1 MRTTLRLFAC
11 ATVLSLGSSAFAGIL
26 NFDNIDA
33 TFNVPLSTQY
43 STSGII
49 FNGDQ
54 NFIDSFGG
62 TGNGFLLTTAFSDA
76 INIPSPPNW
85 VGVVGGWGGDSG
97 VSTFD
102 IVGGASFVSLDFP
115 SLVPFI
121 GGSFDGM
128 TVSAL
133 DAGNNILGSHVVAP
147 ADAGSQPPGTISF
160 SYTGIY
166 HIQFSD
172 RVQYP
177 GGPSAFG
184 FDNLTFAP
192 EPMTPLLLLSGLA
205 AIATR
210 KRRRRA

>member
-43 STSGII
+43 SGSGII
-49 FNGDQ
+49 FNASPG
-54 NFIDSFGG
+54 FSETFS
-62 TGNGFLLTTAFSDA
+62 GNGFLLTSAFSDA

-85 VGVVGGWGGDSG
+85 VGVVGGWGGESG
-97 VSTFD
+97 VATFD
-102 IVGGASFVSLDFP
+102 ILGGTSFVSMDFP

-133 DAGNNILGSHVVAP
+133 DSGNNILGSHVIAP
-147 ADAGSQPPGTISF
+147 ADAGSQPPATISF

-184 FDNLTFAP
+184 FDNLTFATP
-192 EPMTPLLLLSGLA
+192 EPMTPLLLLGGLA
-205 AIATR
+205 AIAIG
-210 KRRRRA
+210 KRRRQA